1 MRPRTLLV
9 LAAVVAA
16 LAAWVLL
23 HERELPS
30 SDERRRLARRVF
42 RLEPDQVSALTI
54 EWRGRTVRLEREA
67 AGVEDAAP
75 AAGGWRLVEPFAG
88 RADGALV
95 ERLVGDLAGLEI
107 VRRLEGAKR
116 AEVGLEPP
124 RGRLTFR
131 GVGGEGTLE
140 LGGEVPASP
149 NVVVAVAGQGEPLVV
164 ARTLVTD
171 LDREPGEWR
180 ARELLAA
187 GREEIERI
195 RLVPRA
201 GDEVVLARKGEAFV
215 VERPYSDAAD
225 RDLVDPLLG
234 DLTGLSAERFLD
246 APLGAQAEAG
256 LGAGPGRLELALRG
270 RTEPWVLE
278 LGLET
283 PDTGTRWAR
292 ADGQAVEAR
301 TGLAAALERAPGDWR
316 SRSWSG
322 FDSWRAERLRIED
335 GNGRLELVRADG
347 DWARDGEKISYSDVG
362 DLIFAITSARAERVV
377 PPAEAAAYPA
387 AAPELTVTLADAG
400 GAEEVLTLNRPR
412 AGEELVPARAA
423 GRGVVLLLPRRA
435 VDELETRIAAVRASK
450 PVAAPAA
457 APPAPP
463 AGEATGAAPDPGD

>member
-149 NVVVAVAGQGEPLVV
+149 NVVVAVAG
-164 ARTLVTD
+164 
-171 LDREPGEWR
+171 
-180 ARELLAA
+180 
-187 GREEIERI
+187 
-195 RLVPRA
+195 
-201 GDEVVLARKGEAFV
+201 
-215 VERPYSDAAD
+215 
-225 RDLVDPLLG
+225 
-234 DLTGLSAERFLD
+234 
-246 APLGAQAEAG
+246 
-256 LGAGPGRLELALRG
+256 
-270 RTEPWVLE
+270 
-278 LGLET
+278 
-283 PDTGTRWAR
+283 
-292 ADGQAVEAR
+292 
-301 TGLAAALERAPGDWR
+301 
-316 SRSWSG
+316 
-322 FDSWRAERLRIED
+322 
-335 GNGRLELVRADG
+335 
-347 DWARDGEKISYSDVG
+347 
-362 DLIFAITSARAERVV
+362 
-377 PPAEAAAYPA
+377 
-387 AAPELTVTLADAG
+387 
-400 GAEEVLTLNRPR
+400 
-412 AGEELVPARAA
+412 
-423 GRGVVLLLPRRA
+423 
-435 VDELETRIAAVRASK
+435 
-450 PVAAPAA
+450 
-457 APPAPP
+457 
-463 AGEATGAAPDPGD
+463 